1 MKRSASV
8 QILEDKKLENATVE
22 MVIEVPQSRI
32 DVEYKSVFEKIAKN
46 AKIDGFRRGKAPVKL
61 IENMYRGQAEQEV
74 LENILKST
82 YVDAVQEKKH
92 SPVGE
97 PYFDFKE
104 FHRDKPFKYS
114 VKFEIMPTIELGPY
128 KEIEA
133 KERAAEVKD
142 KDIDKEIDSLR
153 ERSAKISKKEDGA
166 VVEKGD
172 VLRFGIKRVDNVTP
186 EEAAALTFKE
196 YNIIVGKSAS
206 EYAVDKF
213 VVGMKAGE
221 TRELEI
227 KYPKDYEVKD
237 LAGQKVKYVAKA
249 EEISRMELP
258 APDDELAKDVS
269 EFQTIQDLRANIRQ
283 TLEKYVADMARGEVM
298 ESLINEIIGKST
310 FDIPESM
317 IQKEMQSILGRI
329 VQRTGSQA
337 KDIDE
342 FAEMMGMNADEIR
355 TKIRE
360 EALHDIR
367 SFMVRLE
374 IAKKENISFT
384 EEEYKGMV
392 SALAAQS
399 GKTEEE
405 MDKQI
410 EQTRSREN
418 IETEL
423 VMINARKFIYD
434 NAKIKK
440 LKPVSFEEF
449 VQKK

>member
-1 MKRSASV
+1 M
-8 QILEDKKLENATVE
+8 
-22 MVIEVPQSRI
+22 
-32 DVEYKSVFEKIAKN
+32 
-46 AKIDGFRRGKAPVKL
+46 
-61 IENMYRGQAEQEV
+61 
-74 LENILKST
+74 
-82 YVDAVQEKKH
+82 
-92 SPVGE
+92 
-97 PYFDFKE
+97 
-104 FHRDKPFKYS
+104 
-114 VKFEIMPTIELGPY
+114 
-128 KEIEA
+128 
-133 KERAAEVKD
+133 
-142 KDIDKEIDSLR
+142 
-153 ERSAKISKKEDGA
+153 
-166 VVEKGD
+166 EKGD